1 MSGLSE
7 RDVRLVVTGAV
18 VGAAAAVAARELLL
32 RLPKKES
39 CCPQLDNAGNDG
51 TGAARVS
58 TPSTGPDGAQPSVQA
73 QLRLSR
79 CPETVHQ
86 TSFDPASG
94 NSLQACVASLFGLP
108 LSKVPN
114 FVVDPDGYETAI
126 ARFVQ
131 PSGWAVR
138 KVRLDAGSS
147 IDGLPSGCAVILRGK
162 SPRGDHGHVVIA
174 RVSEQQGSSPQ
185 AEFDLLMDP
194 HPEGGFLDP
203 AKPYG
208 WAMVIEA
215 GPNAPGVALVGNA
228 QRIVHWLHPTTPWRV
243 LGADSADGFDSLPR
257 DGVAAIVL
265 GPQARPY
272 LSKLLDLAFFPQL
285 KLVQSMSAG
294 YAVRSPFPAHRAR
307 KLTLNNLI
315 VTGTIGW
322 TCRRSTQALPSAT
335 LVPWIT
341 RLQSTCLDGPDSFNR
356 LGLAWHTLL
365 TTTHAATPFARYVV
379 AAFLHFEIGLV
390 KLAEAM
396 RSPPYLFV
404 PPFHR
409 RPIDASGTRG
419 CSPFRSELKGQ
430 TVGIVGLGKI
440 GQQIAARVAPFGVRL
455 IATRG
460 RAQPIP
466 PPNFDWVGQ
475 EGDLDRLLA
484 ESDYV
489 VMACPLTPATTG
501 LIDKRRL
508 ALMKPT
514 AVLVNVARGPVVE
527 EAALYAAL
535 KDGLIRGAAIDV
547 WYKYPKNG
555 EPDGVAPSQYPFHD
569 LDPHSVLLTPH
580 SSGWT
585 VGQERRKVDQIA
597 ANLDALA
604 TGATPSFVIRP
615 PQPQ

>member
-39 CCPQLDNAGNDG
+39 CCPPLDNAGNDG

-58 TPSTGPDGAQPSVQA
+58 TPSTGPNGAQPSVQA

-86 TSFDPASG
+86 TSFDPATG

-138 KVRLDAGSS
+138 KIRLDAGSS

-294 YAVRSPFPAHRAR
+294 YDW
-307 KLTLNNLI
+307 LD
-315 VTGTIGW
+315 
-322 TCRRSTQALPSAT
+322 LPSVDA
-335 LVPWIT
+335 
-341 RLQSTCLDGPDSFNR
+341 S
-356 LGLAWHTLL
+356 L
-365 TTTHAATPFARYVV
+365 TVCNTSSMDHAIAEYVV

-409 RPIDASGTRG
+409 RPIDASGTLG